1 MEKTKVLVV
10 YAKEENIDINIL
22 GQEISIPTTKILNEV
37 LNLNTDIIDEKAI
50 EDIEEF
56 LKNKEYGW
64 NFYVIN
70 IIKLTTK

>member
-56 LKNKEYGW
+56 LENKEYGW

-70 IIKLTTK
+70 ISKLTTK